1 MVKIAR
7 IVGFNVSG
15 WAEPT
20 VKIASEMWKCLW
32 LPFKKWTGV
41 GTQSPRLHAAQN
53 FKRERSSQLKNWTKL
68 TWPKKNT
75 TPEFDSDFPEPA
87 IDWIEIVAC
96 KTLQKVWLGL
106 VTWSHLR
113 PILTFDSQLSK
124 KSTHGLDLRQFR
136 RRVALAGLNV
146 GSLLVG
152 GAWWC
157 QSVKARN
164 HFWRLTSHCISCSRK
179 SQIWKF
185 WQISSETSFTLRHCC
200 STAAL
205 SLGQQPVSLW
215 QLHRVQLFSL
225 KITSFWLQNVFT
237 VSRRQLKWIKCDV
250 KSAPRPI

>member
-32 LPFKKWTGV
+32 LPFKKWV

-53 FKRERSSQLKNWTKL
+53 FKRERSSQLNLWTKVDL
-68 TWPKKNT
+68 TKEKYNARVWFRLSGAGNRLNRNRGMQ
-75 TPEFDSDFPEPA
+75 A
-87 IDWIEIVAC
+87 L
-96 KTLQKVWLGL
+96 LQKVWLGL

-124 KSTHGLDLRQFR
+124 KSTHGFNLRQFR

-185 WQISSETSFTLRHCC
+185 WQNSSETSFTLRHCC

-225 KITSFWLQNVFT
+225 KITSFWPQNVFT

>member
-1 MVKIAR
+1 
-7 IVGFNVSG
+7 
-15 WAEPT
+15 
-20 VKIASEMWKCLW
+20 MWKCLW
-32 LPFKKWTGV
+32 LPLKKELAHNHQDCMQHRISKQK
-41 GTQSPRLHAAQN
+41 QSVEPLNKSWPVTKEKYNARVWFRLSGAGNRLNRNRGMQA
-53 FKRERSSQLKNWTKL
+53 L
-68 TWPKKNT
+68 
-75 TPEFDSDFPEPA
+75 
-87 IDWIEIVAC
+87 
-96 KTLQKVWLGL
+96 LQKVWLGL

-113 PILTFDSQLSK
+113 PILTFDRQLSK
-124 KSTHGLDLRQFR
+124 KPPHGFNLRQFR

-185 WQISSETSFTLRHCC
+185 WQNSSETSFTLRHCC

-225 KITSFWLQNVFT
+225 KITSFWPQNVFT
-237 VSRRQLKWIKCDV
+237 VSRRQLKWIKCEV

>member
-1 MVKIAR
+1 
-7 IVGFNVSG
+7 
-15 WAEPT
+15 
-20 VKIASEMWKCLW
+20 MWKCLW
-32 LPFKKWTGV
+32 LP
-41 GTQSPRLHAAQN
+41 
-53 FKRERSSQLKNWTKL
+53 LKNELAHSHQDCMQHRISKEREAVSWTIEQKL

-87 IDWIEIVAC
+87 IDWIEILAC
-96 KTLQKVWLGL
+96 KPFYKRCSLVLSLGHTCDQFWHLTVNFPKSPHMAWIWDNSVEESLLLVWML
-106 VTWSHLR
+106 
-113 PILTFDSQLSK
+113 
-124 KSTHGLDLRQFR
+124 
-136 RRVALAGLNV
+136 

-225 KITSFWLQNVFT
+225 KITSFQPQNVFT
-237 VSRRQLKWIKCDV
+237 VSRRQLKWIKCEV